1 MRDIKS
7 DLKYRYI
14 EVGNFGVIQKATRR
28 GLMGRF
34 FLGEY
39 YWADFAACSDKE
51 YMADFFRRHYSE
63 IILNS

>member
-14 EVGNFGVIQKATRR
+14 EVGN
-28 GLMGRF
+28 
-34 FLGEY
+34 